1 MRRTKEDAEKTRRKI
16 VEVAL
21 QLFSSNGYTN
31 TTLAKIATE
40 AGFSRG
46 PIYWHF
52 NNKDELFEEVLSF
65 SQQPLANLIDN
76 ARGEKDHPL
85 SAIHEFAEQWLRLLV
100 DNRWHRQSFEIL
112 LNKTELTS
120 TMERTLKR
128 ERKLTR
134 DVVSV
139 LTNLVKQAQ
148 QQQLIS
154 TRHSNGCHSDACHS
168 ADELGLLCY
177 TYLMGITQT
186 WLFSPRL
193 FKLEQE
199 IPFFL
204 DRLDRLL
211 QD

>member
-65 SQQPLANLIDN
+65 SQQPLADLIN
-76 ARGEKDHPL
+76 QARGELAQPL
-85 SAIHEFAEQWLRLLV
+85 NAIHEFAEQWLRLLV

-139 LTNLVKQAQ
+139 LTNLVTQAQ

-154 TRHSNGCHSDACHS
+154 DRHG

-177 TYLMGITQT
+177 TYLMGINQS
-186 WLFSPRL
+186 WLFYPRL
-193 FKLEQE
+193 FKL
-199 IPFFL
+199 
-204 DRLDRLL
+204 
-211 QD
+211 

>member
-1 MRRTKEDAEKTRRKI
+1 M
-16 VEVAL
+16 
-21 QLFSSNGYTN
+21 
-31 TTLAKIATE
+31 
-40 AGFSRG
+40 
-46 PIYWHF
+46 
-52 NNKDELFEEVLSF
+52 LSF
-65 SQQPLANLIDN
+65 SQQPLADLIN
-76 ARGEKDHPL
+76 QSRGELEHPL

-139 LTNLVKQAQ
+139 LTDLVQQAQ

-154 TRHSNGCHSDACHS
+154 QRHG

-193 FKLEQE
+193 FELEQE

>member
-1 MRRTKEDAEKTRRKI
+1 MRRTKQDAEKTRRKI
-16 VEVAL
+16 VEAAL

-31 TTLAKIATE
+31 TTLAKIAAE

-65 SQQPLANLIDN
+65 SQQPLASLIEQ
-76 ARGEKDHPL
+76 ARDGGDCPL
-85 SAIHEFAEQWLRLLV
+85 TAIHTFAERWLRLLV
-100 DNRWHRQSFEIL
+100 ENHWHRQSFEIL
-112 LNKTELTS
+112 LNKTEMTATL
-120 TMERTLKR
+120 ERTLKR

-139 LTNLVKQAQ
+139 LTGLVSQAQ
-148 QQQLIS
+148 QQQQIS
-154 TRHSNGCHSDACHS
+154 TRHSAN
-168 ADELGLLCY
+168 ELGLLCY

-193 FKLEQE
+193 FKLNRE

-204 DRLDRLL
+204 ERLDCLL
-211 QD
+211 RP

>member
-65 SQQPLANLIDN
+65 SQQPRADLIN
-76 ARGEKDHPL
+76 QARGELAQPL
-85 SAIHEFAEQWLRLLV
+85 NAIHEFAEQWLRLLV

-139 LTNLVKQAQ
+139 LTNLVTQAQ
-148 QQQLIS
+148 QQRLIS
-154 TRHSNGCHSDACHS
+154 DRHG
-168 ADELGLLCY
+168 ADELGLLGY
-177 TYLMGITQT
+177 TYRMGITQT

>member
-65 SQQPLANLIDN
+65 SQQPLADLIN
-76 ARGEKDHPL
+76 QARGGLAHPL

-139 LTNLVKQAQ
+139 LTNLVTQAQ

-154 TRHSNGCHSDACHS
+154 DRHGAG
-168 ADELGLLCY
+168 ELGLLCY

>member
-1 MRRTKEDAEKTRRKI
+1 LRVAAALPMRRTKEDAEKTRRKI

-65 SQQPLANLIDN
+65 SQQPLADLIDQ
-76 ARGEKDHPL
+76 ARGELEHPL
-85 SAIHEFAEQWLRLLV
+85 RAIHAEQWLRLLV

-139 LTNLVKQAQ
+139 LTNLVTQAQ
-148 QQQLIS
+148 QQRLIS
-154 TRHSNGCHSDACHS
+154 TRHGAG
-168 ADELGLLCY
+168 ELGLLCY

>member
-65 SQQPLANLIDN
+65 SQQPLADLIN
-76 ARGEKDHPL
+76 QARSELEHPL

-139 LTNLVKQAQ
+139 LTNLVMQAQ

-154 TRHSNGCHSDACHS
+154 HRHG

-193 FKLEQE
+193 FKLERE

-211 QD
+211 QE

>member
-65 SQQPLANLIDN
+65 SQQPLADLIN
-76 ARGEKDHPL
+76 QARGELEHPL

-139 LTNLVKQAQ
+139 LTNLVTQAQ
-148 QQQLIS
+148 QQRLIS
-154 TRHSNGCHSDACHS
+154 DRHG

>member
-65 SQQPLANLIDN
+65 SQQPLADLIDQ
-76 ARGEKDHPL
+76 ARGELEHPL
-85 SAIHEFAEQWLRLLV
+85 RAIHEFAEQWLRLLV

-139 LTNLVKQAQ
+139 LTNLVTQAQ
-148 QQQLIS
+148 QKRLIS
-154 TRHSNGCHSDACHS
+154 TRHGAG
-168 ADELGLLCY
+168 ELGLLCY

-204 DRLDRLL
+204 DRLGRLL